1 MAIYVGH
8 RTALSYWR
16 NDGFMDPFL
25 TQARPREG
33 TVPSDSEIARA
44 WAKCVVEDSEC
55 LHLYFATRADR
66 RKIEGCIAHVQGTS
80 WPRRSYCQIDEGVYL
95 ASPEACILQIAE
107 EESIPKL
114 AYLISELCGWHA
126 TDHLAR
132 GMVPSIPR
140 MTVGSLKS
148 YLRNASGSR
157 GVKKARRAA
166 DFAFDGAASPME
178 TKLALLLSLP
188 TAYGGYG
195 IPKPVLNAA
204 VSGGVLSAVPPRKG
218 DFFLT
223 GDLRCDLSWPEKGF
237 ALEYDSSMY
246 HDGRV
251 NIDSDS
257 KRRTRLE
264 ANAVRVLSVTKGQ
277 VYDYARF
284 DELARVVAEK
294 IGYRPRIKRQDWSA
308 LRGSLRKELL
318 SGETDE
324 FGA

>member
-1 MAIYVGH
+1 M
-8 RTALSYWR
+8 
-16 NDGFMDPFL
+16 
-25 TQARPREG
+25 
-33 TVPSDSEIARA
+33 
-44 WAKCVVEDSEC
+44 
-55 LHLYFATRADR
+55 
-66 RKIEGCIAHVQGTS
+66 
-80 WPRRSYCQIDEGVYL
+80 
-95 ASPEACILQIAE
+95 
-107 EESIPKL
+107 
-114 AYLISELCGWHA
+114 
-126 TDHLAR
+126 
-132 GMVPSIPR
+132 
-140 MTVGSLKS
+140 
-148 YLRNASGSR
+148 
-157 GVKKARRAA
+157 
-166 DFAFDGAASPME
+166 
-178 TKLALLLSLP
+178 
-188 TAYGGYG
+188 
-195 IPKPVLNAA
+195 
-204 VSGGVLSAVPPRKG
+204 
-218 DFFLT
+218 
-223 GDLRCDLSWPEKGF
+223 SWPEKGF